1 VLRLQTRLVL
11 AVLAVVV
18 IAFVALLGGFNL
30 VLADRLSHD
39 ANEVLKARA
48 QAELATLTTEQGRLV
63 MREAPDAA
71 AVESEAWVF
80 AGRRLVERPRTR
92 AEVTRTAAQLA
103 GGPRRRL
110 ELPAQDIRLYAVPV
124 VSNGKRLGTV
134 VAGVSLVPYEHTQ
147 HVALVASLI
156 TLGVLLVIV
165 ALLARWIVA
174 LALRP
179 VARMT
184 VQAADWSEH
193 DLDRRFSPGE
203 PHDELTRLAATLDS
217 LLGRAAAS
225 LRREQRFSSEISHEL
240 RTPLAKVRAEA
251 ELALRHPRSD
261 QSYRDT
267 LQRVLH
273 GADQMEQIVD
283 TLLAVAREEG
293 SSRRGTADA
302 QEAASRAVQSCADLA
317 SSRGIEIEV
326 SNVGLPARVAT
337 DPDLVERILVPVIE
351 NACRYGRNRVTLTT
365 ESNEGEVTYTVLDD
379 GPGVTGSQAERIFEP
394 GFRGAAASSN
404 GGVDG
409 AGLGL
414 ALSRRLARAAR
425 GEVEA
430 HPDGRGG
437 RFTIV
442 LPTS

>member
-1 VLRLQTRLVL
+1 MRRLQTRLVL

-18 IAFVALLGGFNL
+18 VAFAALLAGFNL

-39 ANEVLKARA
+39 ANEVLAARA
-48 QAELATLTTEQGRLV
+48 EAELATLSTEGGRLV
-63 MREAPDAA
+63 VREPPDAA

-80 AGRRLVERPRTR
+80 AGGRLIEQPRTKP
-92 AEVTRTAAQLA
+92 AVTRAATRLA
-103 GGPRRRL
+103 AGSRRRV
-110 ELPAQDIRLYAVPV
+110 ELPAQDVRLYAVPV
-124 VSNGKRLGTV
+124 IRQGRRLGTV
-134 VAGVSLVPYEHTQ
+134 VSGVSLVPYEHTQ
-147 HVALVASLI
+147 RVALVVSLI
-156 TLGVLLVIV
+156 TLGVLL
-165 ALLARWIVA
+165 ALAGLLARWIVSI
-174 LALRP
+174 ALRP

-184 VQAADWSEH
+184 AQAADWSEH

-203 PHDELTRLAATLDS
+203 PHDELTRLAATLDN
-217 LLGRAAAS
+217 LLGRVAAS

-261 QSYRDT
+261 ESYRES
-267 LQRVLH
+267 LRRVLA
-273 GADQMEQIVD
+273 GADQMEQIVA

-302 QEAASRAVQSCADLA
+302 QEAAVRAAASCADLA
-317 SSRGIEIEV
+317 ESRDVRIEV
-326 SNVGLPARVAT
+326 GNAGRSARVAT

-351 NACRYGRNRVTLTT
+351 NACRYGRSRVTLTT
-365 ESNEGEVTYTVLDD
+365 DSSESEVTYTVIDD
-379 GPGVTGSQAERIFEP
+379 GPGVSAVQAERIFEP
-394 GFRGAAASSN
+394 GFRGAAAAGN
-404 GGVDG
+404 GGVEG

-430 HPDGRGG
+430 QPDDRGG

-442 LPTS
+442 LPTG